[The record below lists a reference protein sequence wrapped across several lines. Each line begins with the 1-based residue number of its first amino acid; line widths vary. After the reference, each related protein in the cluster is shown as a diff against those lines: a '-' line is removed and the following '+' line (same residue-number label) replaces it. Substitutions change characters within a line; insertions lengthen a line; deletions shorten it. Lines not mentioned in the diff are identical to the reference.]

1 MKCVAEW
8 VMWSSP
14 SSVGQEEQEE
24 QKGASISMPAPR
36 TCITYLS

>member
-24 QKGASISMPAPR
+24 QEEQKGASISMPAPR
-36 TCITYLS
+36 TCIT